1 MTNSN
6 KAEAFNLRRAR
17 AAYLKQLCTDER
29 WSGRAIAMKTGVAHS
44 TIAAKLKGES
54 PIELDDV
61 ALFEEVLQMKKG
73 ELYVKLL
80 EVDSNHQPA
89 GSQSAASNRP
99 LAPVTTLKPRTHSTI
114 SSGTAGVVTP
124 LHATN

>member
-17 AAYLKQLCTDER
+17 AAYLKQLCTNER

-54 PIELDDV
+54 PIELDDI
-61 ALFEEVLQMKKG
+61 ALFEEVLEMEKG
-73 ELYVKLL
+73 ELYMKLL

-89 GSQSAASNRP
+89 GSQSAASNRG
-99 LAPVTTLKPRTHSTI
+99 LAPVTPLPLRDTLSPAHNKHAT
-114 SSGTAGVVTP
+114 VTP
-124 LHATN
+124 IHAAR